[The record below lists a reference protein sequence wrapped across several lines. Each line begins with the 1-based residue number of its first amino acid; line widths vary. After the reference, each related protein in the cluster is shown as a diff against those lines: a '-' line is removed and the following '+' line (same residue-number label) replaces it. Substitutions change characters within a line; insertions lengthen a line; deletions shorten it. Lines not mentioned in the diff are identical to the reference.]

1 MAKFDIDLVGKVGSL
16 ALIDKA
22 YGDINYSTIARIS
35 RELRPGMIWITSGA
49 TEIGRLDFIKRTGRE
64 LTGSDEDNKTD
75 YSAQGQSVLMGWYRQ
90 FVDSRFS
97 LRQIL
102 VEHQHFND
110 AEKREYLKKVLLRC
124 PEEDAIPIINYNDA
138 VCYEENR
145 KMEIRALMNEK
156 KRAVECVD
164 NDETASQV
172 ACLVNAKHGRAF
184 EKYRRVQKVLPRR
197 IQKGRKRSGREAGIH
212 QSPRRKRHGS
222 HHCQQQVFNPRYS
235 GRKRPRNPHKSKI
248 TIQNAAIKRRLCKK
262 KDMYKVFKSYE
273 LDNPSQ
279 YDWFRKFSNP
289 CYGMNVKVD
298 VTEVVKT
305 SKESG
310 TSFFANVLFLL
321 TTALNSVPEMRMREV
336 KNEIR
341 LYDVIN
347 PTFTVMTDSGKFVNA
362 GFKMTNDYKEFYDT
376 TRRIIDEKKKQTTF
390 TAKYNDSSDYD
401 DYYMT
406 CLPWISVESL
416 MHPLPDNNIESSS
429 CPRIGWDKYREENGR
444 YVMTLNVT
452 VNHCFVDGKR
462 LSDAFAAI
470 QRNFDNAAT
479 LLR

>member
-1 MAKFDIDLVGKVGSL
+1 MQ
-16 ALIDKA
+16 
-22 YGDINYSTIARIS
+22 
-35 RELRPGMIWITSGA
+35 LR
-49 TEIGRLDFIKRTGRE
+49 
-64 LTGSDEDNKTD
+64 N
-75 YSAQGQSVLMGWYRQ
+75 
-90 FVDSRFS
+90 
-97 LRQIL
+97 
-102 VEHQHFND
+102 
-110 AEKREYLKKVLLRC
+110 
-124 PEEDAIPIINYNDA
+124 
-138 VCYEENR
+138 
-145 KMEIRALMNEK
+145 
-156 KRAVECVD
+156 
-164 NDETASQV
+164 
-172 ACLVNAKHGRAF
+172 
-184 EKYRRVQKVLPRR
+184 
-197 IQKGRKRSGREAGIH
+197 
-212 QSPRRKRHGS
+212 
-222 HHCQQQVFNPRYS
+222 
-235 GRKRPRNPHKSKI
+235 
-248 TIQNAAIKRRLCKK
+248 
-262 KDMYKVFKSYE
+262 MYKVFKSYE

-347 PTFTVMTDSGKFVNA
+347 PTFTIMTDSGKFVNA

-390 TAKYNDSSDYD
+390 TAEYNDSSDYD

-429 CPRIGWDKYREENGR
+429 CPRIG
-444 YVMTLNVT
+444 
-452 VNHCFVDGKR
+452 
-462 LSDAFAAI
+462 
-470 QRNFDNAAT
+470 
-479 LLR
+479 

>member
-1 MAKFDIDLVGKVGSL
+1 MQ
-16 ALIDKA
+16 
-22 YGDINYSTIARIS
+22 
-35 RELRPGMIWITSGA
+35 LR
-49 TEIGRLDFIKRTGRE
+49 
-64 LTGSDEDNKTD
+64 N
-75 YSAQGQSVLMGWYRQ
+75 
-90 FVDSRFS
+90 
-97 LRQIL
+97 
-102 VEHQHFND
+102 
-110 AEKREYLKKVLLRC
+110 
-124 PEEDAIPIINYNDA
+124 
-138 VCYEENR
+138 
-145 KMEIRALMNEK
+145 
-156 KRAVECVD
+156 
-164 NDETASQV
+164 
-172 ACLVNAKHGRAF
+172 
-184 EKYRRVQKVLPRR
+184 
-197 IQKGRKRSGREAGIH
+197 
-212 QSPRRKRHGS
+212 
-222 HHCQQQVFNPRYS
+222 
-235 GRKRPRNPHKSKI
+235 
-248 TIQNAAIKRRLCKK
+248 
-262 KDMYKVFKSYE
+262 MYKVFKSYE

-390 TAKYNDSSDYD
+390 TAEYNDSSDYD

-444 YVMTLNVT
+444 YVMTLNIT
-452 VNHCFVDGKR
+452 VSHCFVDGKR
-462 LSDAFAAI
+462 LSEYFAYRTPYYYLLASCGNLPEGKPHNFKNFKK
-470 QRNFDNAAT
+470 RNKKPSHKRGFLFGKIIRVLPFRCILRNGYA
-479 LLR
+479 LLFRSLRRVLSRLRVSPLQAVHSGFRP

>member
-1 MAKFDIDLVGKVGSL
+1 MQ
-16 ALIDKA
+16 
-22 YGDINYSTIARIS
+22 
-35 RELRPGMIWITSGA
+35 LR
-49 TEIGRLDFIKRTGRE
+49 
-64 LTGSDEDNKTD
+64 N
-75 YSAQGQSVLMGWYRQ
+75 
-90 FVDSRFS
+90 
-97 LRQIL
+97 
-102 VEHQHFND
+102 
-110 AEKREYLKKVLLRC
+110 
-124 PEEDAIPIINYNDA
+124 
-138 VCYEENR
+138 
-145 KMEIRALMNEK
+145 
-156 KRAVECVD
+156 
-164 NDETASQV
+164 
-172 ACLVNAKHGRAF
+172 
-184 EKYRRVQKVLPRR
+184 
-197 IQKGRKRSGREAGIH
+197 
-212 QSPRRKRHGS
+212 
-222 HHCQQQVFNPRYS
+222 
-235 GRKRPRNPHKSKI
+235 
-248 TIQNAAIKRRLCKK
+248 
-262 KDMYKVFKSYE
+262 MYKVFKSYE

-298 VTEVVKT
+298 VTEVVKM

-362 GFKMTNDYKEFYDT
+362 GFKMTNDYKKFYDT

-390 TAKYNDSSDYD
+390 TAEYNDSSDYD

-444 YVMTLNVT
+444 YVMTLNIT
-452 VNHCFVDGKR
+452 VSHCFVDGKR
-462 LSDAFAAI
+462 LSDAFKAV
-470 QRNFDNAAT
+470 QENFNNSRSI
-479 LLR
+479 LRL